1 MAAMTTPLFLLELQ
15 GYGYLYD
22 EIENSFRGIS
32 PIHQYFWKYGPV
44 VGGNR
49 KLWFSFFT
57 DFDAF

>member
-32 PIHQYFWKYGPV
+32 PIHQYFWKY
-44 VGGNR
+44 
-49 KLWFSFFT
+49 
-57 DFDAF
+57 